1 MADTR
6 QEVFENVKAAF
17 ALIQAADGYNFT
29 IKHAG
34 IGFKHFSELPVD
46 MFPALMVAGADEK
59 RSNATNLGFT
69 SDLQLSIVGYVRS
82 SDAQDPEVL
91 ERDLNKFL
99 ADTTKA
105 LYADPTR
112 GGHSTFTE
120 ITAVITDKGAFQPYA
135 MFELL
140 IDLEYRATFAQ
151 P

>member
-6 QEVFENVKAAF
+6 QEIFENVKAAF
-17 ALIQAADGYNFT
+17 ALIQTASGYNFT
-29 IKHAG
+29 IKHAD
-34 IGFKHFSELPVD
+34 IGFKHFSALPED
-46 MFPALMVAGADEK
+46 MFPALLVAGANEK
-59 RSNATNLGFT
+59 RVNATNLGFT
-69 SDLQLSIVGYVRS
+69 SDMQLSVVGYIKS
-82 SDAQDPEVL
+82 SDANDPAVL

-135 MFELL
+135 MFELM